1 MFAIAE
7 FVAAILA
14 KSESLMGDS
23 ITMMV
28 DGLTYAINLWAER
41 AKEGKTERER
51 IKIDTVAPAISL
63 LALVAVTVYVA
74 VDAIARLEHN
84 KSGSNNANAEV
95 MWAFAAVNL
104 VLDFGNIAMFFVGH
118 SEHGG

>member
-1 MFAIAE
+1 
-7 FVAAILA
+7 
-14 KSESLMGDS
+14 MGDS

-74 VDAIARLEHN
+74 VDAIERLAHN

-104 VLDFGNIAMFFVGH
+104 ALDFGNIAMFFVGH